1 MPVAIAI
8 TTMSG
13 SVSQKVSPVTEKKE
27 TVFAAKQPGKHLGS
41 REIKPGKIGQVEE
54 WNRMIPVP
62 FFPINQVNIPL
73 ASGLQS
79 VNSLFTL
86 PGPKAQSPGTITSR
100 RQSRF
105 LDQRRAG
112 DRRACSLLPTL
123 TKNFDRG
130 KRPKSPLRG
139 EGTRNPTSQPPE
151 GVAACKGG
159 GASDQET
166 IGPAPSKTKG
176 ERCARKEGGGN
187 QLKLT

>member
-1 MPVAIAI
+1 
-8 TTMSG
+8 
-13 SVSQKVSPVTEKKE
+13 
-27 TVFAAKQPGKHLGS
+27 
-41 REIKPGKIGQVEE
+41 
-54 WNRMIPVP
+54 MIPVP

-130 KRPKSPLRG
+130 KRPKSPLSG

-176 ERCARKEGGGN
+176 ERCARKEGQPVETDLNLQLSDNQQKASIFARTQCRPTLRMALNLIMASGVILGLMLGGASRYSIDYFDC
-187 QLKLT
+187 